1 MRRNGGMGWRET
13 RKGLTSFRSLLALSP
28 ALSSSS
34 LSSLFPSRFSLY
46 HLLLRISLVSTPFP
60 LYLASSLS
68 FSLFLSVSLSFCISS
83 SRPSSASRRSWSPR
97 WPVLHTVSLS
107 CVLLGSPPF
116 IIHRQGKFIYVL
128 QLILNSQFTIPW
140 LSPFSSPLIPFSDE
154 VACLMCT
161 RCASSTPI
169 SRFLFPLLFR
179 LQLSSLSI
187 EFFFL
192 NHFFSSFCRLIFLFV
207 HLNFPRRRLIM
218 IPSSRTALIFKNEL

>member
-28 ALSSSS
+28 ALSSFS

-161 RCASSTPI
+161 SCASSTPI
-169 SRFLFPLLFR
+169 SRFLFLRSACNFRPFR
-179 LQLSSLSI
+179 LN
-187 EFFFL
+187 FFFL
-192 NHFFSSFCRLIFLFV
+192 IIFFLYLPSYLSLCTLK
-207 HLNFPRRRLIM
+207 FPSTTLDND
-218 IPSSRTALIFKNEL
+218 PLVEDCPDL

>member
-28 ALSSSS
+28 ALSSFS
-34 LSSLFPSRFSLY
+34 LSSLFPSRFPLY

-169 SRFLFPLLFR
+169 SRFLFPRSACNFRPFR
-179 LQLSSLSI
+179 LN
-187 EFFFL
+187 FFFL
-192 NHFFSSFCRLIFLFV
+192 IIFFPLSAVLSFSLY
-207 HLNFPRRRLIM
+207 
-218 IPSSRTALIFKNEL
+218 A